1 MIEDA
6 FFKGFIK
13 HHYQHEELK
22 ENITTGINMQNSIEF
37 YPLIFL
43 YIRGEWVFSF
53 QRCYSTSPLG
63 KKTTKKSVAIF
74 LLLPQQK
81 MLKAY
86 LLFSLLSR
94 LAQTLLKNYYNYRKY
109 CIELLLCGFALV
121 SDKMLICLICN
132 LYTNNTVFIT
142 KPVLSLILPNKE
154 RPVPEIS
161 VFALNV

>member
-1 MIEDA
+1 MIKAA

-13 HHYQHEELK
+13 HHYQHKELK
-22 ENITTGINMQNSIEF
+22 EKITTGINMQNPIEF

-43 YIRGEWVFSF
+43 CIRGEWVFSF
-53 QRCYSTSPLG
+53 LFKDAMAHPHW
-63 KKTTKKSVAIF
+63 KKKNHWSYIPSVAPVENAKGIF
-74 LLLPQQK
+74 AIQSTQHTSSNV
-81 MLKAY
+81 
-86 LLFSLLSR
+86 F
-94 LAQTLLKNYYNYRKY
+94 KNYYNYRKY
-109 CIELLLCGFALV
+109 CLELLLCGFVLV

-142 KPVLSLILPNKE
+142 NPVLSLILPNKE